1 MSKNAIDYAK
11 CETLTDDTGN
21 EMVPNLIDNIINE
34 EDESNT
40 STEWGS
46 MSTRAQGFKL
56 KLKPSSEIFV
66 IKMSSPML
74 QRLRG
79 RGGMYKIIYNK

>member
-1 MSKNAIDYAK
+1 LSKNAIDYAK

-40 STEWGS
+40 STE
-46 MSTRAQGFKL
+46 
-56 KLKPSSEIFV
+56 
-66 IKMSSPML
+66 
-74 QRLRG
+74 
-79 RGGMYKIIYNK
+79 